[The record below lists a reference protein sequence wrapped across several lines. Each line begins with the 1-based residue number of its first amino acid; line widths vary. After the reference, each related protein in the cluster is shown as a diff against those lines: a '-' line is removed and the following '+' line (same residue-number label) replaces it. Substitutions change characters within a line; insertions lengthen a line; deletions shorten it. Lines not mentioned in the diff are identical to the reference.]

1 MATNG
6 KLSIWLALL
15 LVAVAM
21 AGPPRAD
28 AARSCA
34 ADCVRRMVECRST
47 RCADLP
53 QKPCRDRCRAITGC
67 RAGGARIGTLANVV
81 TSCRVTGT
89 QWTAEQ
95 RLETQNG
102 DCPPT
107 TVVRFVP
114 SEPATV
120 LHELCGLFGDFR
132 DGVVAVTV
140 APLQRIGMSPNGR
153 TILFEVS
160 TEHVVL
166 PGPKFE
172 VPDEQQGIFAVRA
185 DGSHLRRLGDA
196 SRETVSKGPL
206 SLIRSLPGS
215 TCWSRPSSASVPT
228 VASSCFRIADPEA
241 TERTRPSSSS
251 WTCGAASGRR

>member
-1 MATNG
+1 MASHRH
-6 KLSIWLALL
+6 LVIRWALL
-15 LVAVAM
+15 LVAVA
-21 AGPPRAD
+21 AGGSRTQATP
-28 AARSCA
+28 SCA
-34 ADCVRRMVECRST
+34 ADCVRRMAECRAGQ
-47 RCADLP
+47 CADMP
-53 QKPCRDRCRAITGC
+53 QKLCRDRCRAITGC

-95 RLETQNG
+95 RLEIQHG

-107 TVVRFVP
+107 TVVRFVA
-114 SEPATV
+114 SEPSSV
-120 LHELCGLFGDFR
+120 LSELCDLFGAFR

-160 TEHVVL
+160 TEHIVL

-185 DGSHLRRLGDA
+185 DGSHLRRLADA
-196 SRETVSKGPL
+196 SRENVSKGPL
-206 SLIRSLPGS
+206 FPYPFPPGFNLLVSPFFNFSADGRFVVFSDRGPGS
-215 TCWSRPSSASVPT
+215 DGT
-228 VASSCFRIADPEA
+228 D
-241 TERTRPSSSS
+241 
-251 WTCGAASGRR
+251 AAARRHGRA